1 MRLPVARGVPT
12 AQGKRQG
19 CPYEANSIFPIMKP
33 FFFALL
39 IFTTQAVLAQKPFGK
54 LLPEPPGL
62 VSYSLR
68 HDFANDVG
76 ATLDKI
82 KAMGITNM
90 EMSNLFGKTAAEL
103 RTLLDARGM
112 RCTSYG
118 VGYDALTKR
127 PDQVIADARTLGV
140 EFVRLG
146 SFPHQAPFDQAQA
159 DKIAAE
165 FNQIGKTLREAG
177 FTFVYHNHGF
187 EFQPWKADLTYFD
200 YLVQHTTPADVSY
213 EMDILWV
220 VHPGQ
225 DPVALL
231 NRYPTRFKLMHV
243 KDLKKGVRGDL
254 TGGTPPANDVALGT
268 GQIDLTAVLKAAQKT
283 SIRYFYIE
291 DENPAAER
299 QIPVSLAYLRSL

>member
-1 MRLPVARGVPT
+1 MQKLL
-12 AQGKRQG
+12 
-19 CPYEANSIFPIMKP
+19 
-33 FFFALL
+33 FFACLL
-39 IFTTQAVLAQKPFGK
+39 TTHVVSAQKPFGK
-54 LLPEPPGL
+54 LLKEPPGL

-68 HDFANDVG
+68 DDFAKDVG

-112 RCTSYG
+112 VCTSYG
-118 VGYDALTKR
+118 VGYDALMKR
-127 PDQVIADARTLGV
+127 PDQVIADAKTLGV

-146 SFPHQAPFDQAQA
+146 SFPRKAPFDQAQA
-159 DKIAAE
+159 DKVVAE

-187 EFQPWKADLTYFD
+187 EFQPWKDNGATAGLTYYD
-200 YLVQHTTPADVSY
+200 YLVQKTNPADVSY

-220 VHPGQ
+220 FHPGQ
-225 DPVALL
+225 DPVTLL
-231 NRYPTRFKLMHV
+231 KRYPTRFKLMHV
-243 KDLKKGVRGDL
+243 KDLKKGVQGDL
-254 TGGTPPANDVALGT
+254 TGGTPPENDVTLGT
-268 GQIDLTAVLKAAQKT
+268 GQIDLPAVLKAAKKT
-283 SIRYFYIE
+283 SIKYFYIE

-299 QIPVSLAYLRSL
+299 QIPVSLAYLKSL

>member
-1 MRLPVARGVPT
+1 MNKLIV
-12 AQGKRQG
+12 
-19 CPYEANSIFPIMKP
+19 F
-33 FFFALL
+33 LL
-39 IFTTQAVLAQKPFGK
+39 LTTSAFAQKPFGK
-54 LLPEPPGL
+54 LLKETPGL

-68 HDFANDVG
+68 EDFAKDVG

-90 EMSNLFGKTAAEL
+90 EMSNLFGRPAAEL

-118 VGYDALTKR
+118 VGYDALMKKT
-127 PDQVIADARTLGV
+127 DQVIADAKTLGV

-146 SFPHQAPFDQAQA
+146 SFPRKAPFDQAQA
-159 DKIAAE
+159 DKIIAE
-165 FNQIGKTLREAG
+165 FNQVGKTLREAG

-187 EFQPWKADLTYFD
+187 EFQPWKENLTYYD
-200 YLVQHTTPADVSY
+200 YLVQNTNPADVSY

-220 VHPGQ
+220 FHPGQ

-231 NRYPTRFKLMHV
+231 KRYPTRFKLMHV
-243 KDLKKGVRGDL
+243 KDLKKGVKGDL
-254 TGGTPPANDVALGT
+254 TGGTPPENDVALGT
-268 GQIDLTAVLKAAQKT
+268 GQIDLPAVLKAAKKT
-283 SIRYFYIE
+283 SIKYFYIE

-299 QIPVSLAYLRSL
+299 QIPVSLAYLKSL

>member
-1 MRLPVARGVPT
+1 MN
-12 AQGKRQG
+12 KF
-19 CPYEANSIFPIMKP
+19 IF
-33 FFFALL
+33 LL
-39 IFTTQAVLAQKPFGK
+39 LVTTSALAQKPFGK
-54 LLPEPPGL
+54 LLKEPPGL
-62 VSYSLR
+62 VSFSLR
-68 HDFANDVG
+68 EDFAKDVS

-103 RTLLDARGM
+103 RALLDARGM

-118 VGYDALTKR
+118 VGYDALMKR
-127 PDQVIADARTLGV
+127 PEQVIADAKTLGV

-146 SFPHQAPFDQAQA
+146 SFPRKAPFDQAQA
-159 DKIAAE
+159 DKVVAE

-187 EFQPWKADLTYFD
+187 EFQPWKDGLTYYD
-200 YLVQHTTPADVSY
+200 YMVQNTNPADVSY

-220 VHPGQ
+220 FHPGQ
-225 DPVALL
+225 DPVTLL
-231 NRYPTRFKLMHV
+231 KRYPTRFKLMHV
-243 KDLKKGVRGDL
+243 KDLKKGVQGDL
-254 TGGTPPANDVALGT
+254 TGGTPPENDVALGT
-268 GQIDLTAVLKAAQKT
+268 GQINLPAVLNAARKT

-299 QIPVSLAYLRSL
+299 QIPVSLAYLKSL